1 MKKIITIMLSLFV
14 CTAYADDDYNISH
27 TSKGLTFESADGK
40 WSTSLAWRAQLRYT
54 DGYIG
59 DPRQL
64 SDFED
69 PNRDTFEARRL
80 RMKIGG
86 HGYEPW
92 LKYYF
97 EIDLEPTRDVED
109 ESEKSSG
116 RVIDWRI
123 DVAKYEPIQLRVGQ
137 WKIEYTRE
145 RVDSS
150 GKQEFVERS
159 IVNRQFTIDRQVGA
173 QVKGRLFPGTY
184 ADMRYW
190 AGMYTGE
197 GRGVRND
204 DDGMLYSGRLQWNF
218 LGRDLPFSQTDVERT
233 EKPTASLAFAAA
245 KNNGRCTR
253 WSSSGCGNLAAY
265 DKPQNAYLKQY
276 KIEQMAQEF
285 AFRWQ
290 GLSIQEEYHWKT
302 VKDRLNDTEN
312 DMTGMYAQVGYFP
325 GEIVSF
331 VPDPLQIAFRYAF
344 VKEPNKYDVALDNK
358 RKEYTAAVNWFI
370 SGHNNKVTVDYS
382 HLTLDEKFFNRNVS
396 DDRFRVQWD
405 ITF

>member
-1 MKKIITIMLSLFV
+1 MKLLKLLLITFI
-14 CTAYADDDYNISH
+14 CTAQAGDDYNISH
-27 TSKGLTFESADGK
+27 KSKGLTFESIDGK

-64 SDFED
+64 TDFEN
-69 PNRDTFEARRL
+69 PNRNTFEARRL

-97 EIDLEPTRDVED
+97 EVDLEPTRDVND

-123 DVAKYEPIQLRVGQ
+123 DVAKYKPIQLRVGQ

-173 QVKGRLFPGTY
+173 QIKGRLFPGTY

-190 AGMYTGE
+190 VGMYTGE

-218 LGRDLPFSQTDVERT
+218 LGRDLPFKQTDVERT
-233 EKPTASLAFAAA
+233 EKPTASLAFAVATN
-245 KNNGRCTR
+245 KGRCTR
-253 WSSSGCGNLAAY
+253 WSSSGCGGLSAY
-265 DKPQNAYLKQY
+265 DKPQDAILKQY
-276 KIEQMAQEF
+276 KIDQMAQEF
-285 AFRWQ
+285 AFKWQ
-290 GLSIQEEYHWKT
+290 GLSIQEEYHWKNI
-302 VKDRLNDTEN
+302 KDRLSNTEN
-312 DMTGMYAQVGYFP
+312 NMTGMYVQTGYFP
-325 GEIVSF
+325 GEIISF
-331 VPDPLQIAFRYAF
+331 VPDPFQVAFRYAF
-344 VKEPNKYDVALDNK
+344 VKEANKYDRSLDNN
-358 RKEYTAAVNWFI
+358 RREYTAAINWFI
-370 SGHNNKVTVDYS
+370 AGHNNKITADYS
-382 HLTLDEKFFNRNVS
+382 RLTLDENFFNRNVS